1 MMDESIPPVEL
12 SHLNYGDEEKN
23 LEDTLNRSSSH
34 NGRRVEAVMV
44 RETLHDGSDKET
56 LARMEEAAKGLLRET
71 AQLEELGKKN
81 SRLVELVDNIQ
92 KQIGKAEEEE
102 KLAASSAQEFAAQE
116 VKTRA
121 KLEKLR
127 SCVSDKEGQVEQERN
142 KLEAELV
149 RWKRALGLELT
160 TSKSGIVI
168 TLTNLVRDDPERPF
182 RCELVLLE
190 GNFKVERCNPDVGD
204 LDALVDQLNNTNPV
218 DLSGFVVTLR
228 QRFRDLAK

>member
-1 MMDESIPPVEL
+1 MDESIPPVEL

-23 LEDTLNRSSSH
+23 LEDTLNRSSAH
-34 NGRRVEAVMV
+34 HGRKVEGIMV
-44 RETLHDGSDKET
+44 KET
-56 LARMEEAAKGLLRET
+56 AYEGSEKESLAMMDEAAKELLRET
-71 AQLEELGKKN
+71 AQLEELGNKN
-81 SRLVELVDNIQ
+81 SRLVDLVDKIQ
-92 KQIGKAEEEE
+92 KQIVKTEEDE

-116 VKTRA
+116 MKTRA

-149 RWKRALGLELT
+149 RWKKALGLELT

-168 TLTNLVRDDPERPF
+168 TLTNLVRDDPERAF

-190 GNFKVERCNPDVGD
+190 GKFKVERCNPDVED

-218 DLSGFVVTLR
+218 DLSGFVVSLR